1 MPVCIRLIEAG
12 VFRCGPLTW
21 VTRWQSMLPRL
32 ACLIAVV
39 LAGLGLSGSLSAQ
52 SFDLTA
58 HGQQVIAL
66 NQLMRFHPGDDPTLA
81 WANPAFDDSSW
92 PLIRGNETWYAQGYP
107 KLTGFAWY
115 RFKVTLPNHAGP
127 LALWVPLIATNFQ
140 IYADGRLI
148 GENGAMPLHPRP
160 QYGPNLVFPIPAAL
174 AHSRQPLSLA
184 IRVWHYQWEYQLFG
198 GLQESMQLGDASLMR
213 DWQAQRWRTIF
224 WANTQFNIDC
234 LVCLLAGLGSLVLFF
249 LRPTDREFLW
259 FGVWEAFN
267 VLYIISGVWCN
278 FHSFDVIFWRLRG
291 AILLAGLN
299 GCLPILIRHFGRTER
314 TRLYWA
320 AITVALLD
328 SAINVLVA
336 FHGMSIFWFSVAESA
351 MKLLLGALNC
361 GLLFQTSKESKVE
374 MRVFALPVAV
384 YFLNL
389 TAVYGA
395 FALLTQGASRVG
407 HYVQLFIGF
416 TDWPFPLGTY
426 QTTGI
431 VVQLA
436 LFTILLFRF
445 VRTRSDEER
454 YKTELEAARTVQQ
467 VLVPDEIPTIPG
479 FALASVYRPAGQVGG
494 DFFQIIPIANGG
506 VLVAIGD
513 VSGKGMPAAMTVA
526 LLVGTLRTLAH
537 YTQKP
542 SEILAAMNQRM
553 LARSSGGFTT
563 CLVLTVSAAGT
574 LTAANA
580 GHIAPYVDGRELTLA
595 NGLPLG
601 LSAHEQYAESVFSLG
616 ADEQLTLMT
625 DGVVEARAAG
635 GELLG
640 FDRVKAMT
648 TQSADSIVQAA
659 QDFGQDDDI
668 TVMTLRLAIQD

>member
-1 MPVCIRLIEAG
+1 
-12 VFRCGPLTW
+12 
-21 VTRWQSMLPRL
+21 MLPRL
-32 ACLIAVV
+32 AFRLIAVV
-39 LAGLGLSGSLSAQ
+39 LASVALSGSIGAQ
-52 SFDLTA
+52 SFDLAA
-58 HGQQVIAL
+58 HGQQIIAL
-66 NQLMRFHPGDDPTLA
+66 DQRMRFHPGDDPTLA
-81 WANPAFDDSSW
+81 WADPGLDDSPW

-107 KLTGFAWY
+107 HLTGSAWY
-115 RFKVTLPNHAGP
+115 RFKVALPSQSGP
-127 LALWVPLIATNFQ
+127 LALWVPLIATNYQ

-148 GENGAMPLHPRP
+148 GENGAMPPHPRP
-160 QYGPNLVFPIPAAL
+160 RYGPNLVFSIPADL
-174 AHSRQPLSLA
+174 VHSGRPISFA

-198 GLQESMQLGDASLMR
+198 GLQEAMQLGDASLMR
-213 DWQAQRWRTIF
+213 EQQAERWRRIF
-224 WANTQFNIDC
+224 WANTQFNINC
-234 LVCLLAGLGSLVLFF
+234 LVCLLAGLGSLMLFF
-249 LRPTDREFLW
+249 LRRTDREFLW

-267 VLYIISGVWCN
+267 ALYIILGVWCN
-278 FHSFDVIFWRLRG
+278 FHSFNVIFWRLRG

-299 GCLPILIRHFGRTER
+299 GCLPVLIRHFGRTGR

-320 AITVALLD
+320 AIAVALLD
-328 SAINVLVA
+328 SAINVLLA
-336 FHGMSIFWFSVAESA
+336 FDGMSIFWFCVAEA
-351 MKLLLGALNC
+351 VMKLLLGALNC

-374 MRVFALPVAV
+374 MRVFALTVAV

-389 TAVYGA
+389 TAVYGV
-395 FALLTQGASRVG
+395 FALLTQGASGVG
-407 HYVQLFIGF
+407 RFVQLFIGF

-431 VVQLA
+431 AVQLA
-436 LFTILLFRF
+436 LFSILLFRF

-574 LTAANA
+574 VTAANA
-580 GHIAPYVDGRELTLA
+580 GHLAPYVNGRELTLA

-601 LSAHEQYAESVFSLG
+601 LSAHEQYAESVFSLA

-625 DGVVEARAAG
+625 DGVVEARATD

-648 TQSADSIVQAA
+648 TRSADSIVQAA
-659 QDFGQDDDI
+659 QEFGQDDDI
-668 TVMTLRLAIQD
+668 TVMTLRLAPVGMVQI